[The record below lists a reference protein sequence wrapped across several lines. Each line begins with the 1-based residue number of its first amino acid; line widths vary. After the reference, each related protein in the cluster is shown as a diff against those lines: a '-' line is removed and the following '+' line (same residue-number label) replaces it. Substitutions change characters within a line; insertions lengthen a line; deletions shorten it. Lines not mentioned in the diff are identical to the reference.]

1 MFNHRSQAL
10 LLSLLLGSTPVFAQT
25 MSQEDAFAA
34 GKAAGDATK
43 REAIKAGINDTAAG
57 NLIQGY
63 SNAPPAQSG
72 YWTGN
77 KTLVAPAVAG
87 GQQLQTDCLNT
98 MPTDPAEKARCEAIR
113 AVVGSN
119 AMAPTYSGLV
129 KKTDAIYL
137 SGKAVGNDPESI
149 AGSINGTYTACTTET
164 LTTPGD
170 MILETCDEAMTNA
183 TLDCVMGQEVTVDAD
198 HLYKCTETMSVI
210 NTGQCT
216 VGTVVQVDADA
227 NYQCEK
233 TEDAYQTFNCDRTAN
248 VTVTETNTWNC
259 AAPGVTIVTLITI
272 SKSLYG
278 NTYTTRW
285 HVACTAN
292 PNIYRVTVAG
302 YENQTLISVW
312 RTLDMVDN
320 GTLYSGRRYADCYL
334 PYRTILFEDWTAKIE
349 CENNNCSLT
358 VVQALGQQGQGSYC
372 QAASGYT
379 PKITAFPSAGQ
390 RNITASVGWDNQC
403 SPYEAR
409 AQ

>member
-1 MFNHRSQAL
+1 MFSHRFQAL
-10 LLSLLLGSTPVFAQT
+10 LLCLLLGSTPVFAQT

-119 AMAPTYSGLV
+119 AAAPAYSGLV

-137 SGKAVGNDPESI
+137 TGKAVGNDPESI

-183 TLDCVMGQEVTVDAD
+183 TLDCVMGQEVTVDPD

-248 VTVTETNTWNC
+248 VTVTQSGSQTLNCTPGQLIAGATGFFGSPDMFFGYAYCHTANVVKVVMTGTCGKSATAYLSTPSTLVYMGNQNTLAC
-259 AAPGVTIVTLITI
+259 G
-272 SKSLYG
+272 G
-278 NTYTTRW
+278 NTTLFYAQIFCTGTSCYARYYAEYVGMIFRYGYSPNFTLPELVGNYTY
-285 HVACTAN
+285 TAN
-292 PNIYRVTVAG
+292 V
-302 YENQTLISVW
+302 S
-312 RTLDMVDN
+312 
-320 GTLYSGRRYADCYL
+320 
-334 PYRTILFEDWTAKIE
+334 
-349 CENNNCSLT
+349 
-358 VVQALGQQGQGSYC
+358 
-372 QAASGYT
+372 
-379 PKITAFPSAGQ
+379 
-390 RNITASVGWDNQC
+390 WDNQC
-403 SPYEAR
+403 APYEAR

>member
-1 MFNHRSQAL
+1 MFSHRIQAL
-10 LLSLLLGSTPVFAQT
+10 LLSFLLGSTPVFAQT
-25 MSQEDAFAA
+25 LTQEDAFAA

-57 NLIQGY
+57 NLIPGY
-63 SNAPPAQSG
+63 SSTPPAQSG
-72 YWTGN
+72 YWAGN

-87 GQQLQTDCLNT
+87 GQTLQTDCLNT
-98 MPTDPAEKARCEAIR
+98 LPTDPVEKARCEAIR

-119 AMAPTYSGLV
+119 AAAPAYSGLV

-149 AGSINGTYTACTTET
+149 AGSINGTYTACTTAT

-183 TLDCVMGQEVTVDAD
+183 TLDCVMGQEVTVDPD

-233 TEDAYQTFNCDRTAN
+233 TEKAYQTFNCDRTAN
-248 VTVTETNTWNC
+248 VTVTPTTTISGGC
-259 AAPGVTIVTLITI
+259 VPGVLLTSVPAATTTFAMNMSIYCESATTVRISASTMGSCPASFNTGGVNAISNTFLGYQRGRPAGSCINTFSISARLYCSSGSCYVSIPYTNITVGSPGTI
-272 SKSLYG
+272 SSPSFSNPAG
-278 NTYTTRW
+278 TPVTTYT
-285 HVACTAN
+285 ATA
-292 PNIYRVTVAG
+292 A
-302 YENQTLISVW
+302 
-312 RTLDMVDN
+312 
-320 GTLYSGRRYADCYL
+320 
-334 PYRTILFEDWTAKIE
+334 
-349 CENNNCSLT
+349 
-358 VVQALGQQGQGSYC
+358 
-372 QAASGYT
+372 
-379 PKITAFPSAGQ
+379 
-390 RNITASVGWDNQC
+390 WDNLC
-403 SPYEAR
+403 APYESR